1 MTGDV
6 RFAKAALE
14 AGIRPVFTR
23 LADQGVSQHPDN
35 TGAQSGRPAGCGVA
49 CQALGTR
56 AVFPVLRA
64 VRFGR
69 TSKKGKQGVIVGEQG
84 RRPGHRLGVAAVTL
98 LVLGGVLSCVGGLGG
113 YFFMA
118 TRIMPSDH
126 MRPTLP
132 AGTSMTFNTLA
143 IGVDRGD
150 VVLFDAAAWGERHLS
165 VERVI
170 AVGGDRIAYI
180 PGERKLTLNG
190 KPLDEPYV
198 LNGDPVAGTPGAFD
212 VKVPEGRLFLLGD
225 TRGNSADS
233 RYRFEVSEGGTAP
246 LSAVKGKL
254 IGEGDPLVVGLRS
267 ALPAGGGA
275 VLAGV
280 VAGVAA
286 RRLRRRTMTA
296 GAPTADT
303 VRVSGDR
310 VPAELPARTS
320 ARIPP
325 VLK

>member
-1 MTGDV
+1 MPVTPLS
-6 RFAKAALE
+6 ACAAVV
-14 AGIRPVFTR
+14 PPSTR
-23 LADQGVSQHPDN
+23 LPVTSAAAQASRARRVAIVSPLVNRWVADWRSAD
-35 TGAQSGRPAGCGVA
+35 GRYQQPH
-49 CQALGTR
+49 
-56 AVFPVLRA
+56 PVLQGDMRDVAGPRA
-64 VRFGR
+64 ADSVVRPRARGGR
-69 TSKKGKQGVIVGEQG
+69 Q
-84 RRPGHRLGVAAVTL
+84 
-98 LVLGGVLSCVGGLGG
+98 
-113 YFFMA
+113 
-118 TRIMPSDH
+118 
-126 MRPTLP
+126 
-132 AGTSMTFNTLA
+132 
-143 IGVDRGD
+143 
-150 VVLFDAAAWGERHLS
+150 LS

-180 PGERKLTLNG
+180 PGDRKPTLNG

-198 LNGDPVAGTPGAFD
+198 LNGDPVAWTPGAFD

-225 TRGNSADS
+225 ARGNSADP

-254 IGEGDPLVVGLRS
+254 IGEDDPLVVGLRS

-280 VAGVAA
+280 VAGDAA
-286 RRLRRRTMTA
+286 LRLRRRTMTA

-310 VPAELPARTS
+310 VPAELPTRTTD
-320 ARIPP
+320 RIPP